1 MAIEIAPEP
10 AVVSESRSIRR
21 QKRAFLRLSAWGSAT
36 AVALAALAIVMQTEA
51 GSERLQL
58 AIVQAVQPERVIAL
72 IDKPRGTE
80 TAAETTRLET
90 QVRTLAADR
99 DRLVARLASLE
110 STLDDVTGSIKRQT
124 ALAATTPAP
133 TIQISTPAP
142 VLQAPPATAPPT
154 MAPLTMPAANE
165 SAVSWSSNPPVQ
177 TATPIAEPVPL
188 PPVRVAVAPA
198 NEPAAELPRKPE
210 LGVDIG
216 GGANLEVLNARWAA
230 VKANFGPA
238 LGGLHARAGH
248 DPRPGSTDYRLLAG
262 PLPNAAAAAQLC
274 ARFAAARVTCRTVK
288 FDGERLAQR

>member
-10 AVVSESRSIRR
+10 AVVSESRSIRS
-21 QKRAFLRLSAWGSAT
+21 QKRAFWRLSAWGGAT
-36 AVALAALAIVMQTEA
+36 AVALAALAVVMQTDA
-51 GSERLQL
+51 GSERLQV
-58 AIVQAVQPERVIAL
+58 AIAQAVQPERVIAM
-72 IDKPRGTE
+72 IDKPRVTE
-80 TAAETTRLET
+80 TAAETKRLET
-90 QVRTLAADR
+90 QVQKLAADR

-124 ALAATTPAP
+124 APAAAPAP

-142 VLQAPPATAPPT
+142 VLQAAPATAPPT
-154 MAPLTMPAANE
+154 MAPLAMPAVNE
-165 SAVSWSSNPPVQ
+165 SAVTWSSNQPVQ
-177 TATPIAEPVPL
+177 AGTPIPEPVPL

-198 NEPAAELPRKPE
+198 SEPATELPRKPE